1 MELYNTEASNLFS
14 AIKNG
19 EVYKAHNKSIVIAG
33 DCTSGKS
40 SIVRELLSMIN
51 NEKCGYIHFIDS
63 SNRNVMPRTDSEVSS
78 MTYFDFEPYAILA
91 ERYKNRGLY
100 DLFPGGIYG
109 GTVTYFE
116 LLNLFEEKE
125 YQELAKKYISKDLE
139 LLRESSKNPEEEH
152 VTSAETMLISGLEE
166 RMENVKRILVND
178 GKDLGTLSSSEACIL
193 RMALEIKY
201 ASQKK
206 CKVVII
212 DELDS
217 HLDSKTLGTF
227 INLITE
233 DFSNIRF
240 ILVTHRISDLLEVH
254 DMDALV
260 LVKAGDEIVSS
271 RINCDDYSEIGHI
284 ERIRERIRRGKRE
297 GKLLEECVSIL
308 VKQEKLPDKFK
319 EELERIEISKLTTKE
334 RVLLSYIRRCMND
347 VC

>member
-1 MELYNTEASNLFS
+1 MGLYETEAENLYN
-14 AIKNG
+14 AIKNR
-19 EVYKAHNKSIVIAG
+19 EVYKSHNKSIVIAG

-40 SIVRELLSMIN
+40 SIVRELLSMIYK
-51 NEKCGYIHFIDS
+51 EKRGDVHFIDS
-63 SNRNVMPRTDSEVSS
+63 LNRNVMPRTDSEVDSL
-78 MTYFDFEPYAILA
+78 TYFSFEPFEILV
-91 ERYKNRGLY
+91 ERYEKRGLG
-100 DLFPGGIYG
+100 DLFPGGLYG

-116 LLNLFEEKE
+116 LLNSFDVMK
-125 YQELAKKYISKDLE
+125 YQELAKKYISKELE
-139 LLRESSKNPEEEH
+139 LLAESSDNQEKEH
-152 VTSAETMLISGLEE
+152 RISAEDMLFSRLEE
-166 RMENVKRILVND
+166 RMGNVRRILVND

-193 RMALEIKY
+193 RMAMEIKY
-201 ASQKK
+201 ASEKK
-206 CKVVII
+206 CNVVII

-217 HLDSKTLGTF
+217 HLDSKTFGMF

-233 DFSNIRF
+233 EFSNIRF

-260 LVKAGDEIVSS
+260 LVKAGNEIVSS

-284 ERIRERIRRGKRE
+284 ERIRERIKRGKKE

-308 VKQEKLPDKFK
+308 VKQEKLPDKLK

-347 VC
+347 VY